1 VRRRSAHE
9 HTGTDGAIRHSLRN
23 GFTAYAVLSPAT
35 NSSCHRRQRISG
47 RSSSVELISP
57 PHNLAPATGVG
68 TTRFCRTQQHRSS
81 CALSFTH
88 EHRPV
93 NIACAPDAAASTATC
108 PNARDDGQRPSEWDR
123 MATIVVLICPT
134 AKAGNFSREGWTG
147 NWGDLPVRH
156 SSGTFPSPAP
166 SVIAG
171 RARSGGLISAP
182 ASPCRMSWHNGKHR
196 LRGNPR

>member
-1 VRRRSAHE
+1 MPTIYRSASSWWARYALPTLRTEHNFAFSRRGSRPSFAQFPFPRKKRGSRECRVLAAPAVSCRRSAHE

-88 EHRPV
+88 GKP
-93 NIACAPDAAASTATC
+93 
-108 PNARDDGQRPSEWDR
+108 
-123 MATIVVLICPT
+123 
-134 AKAGNFSREGWTG
+134 
-147 NWGDLPVRH
+147 
-156 SSGTFPSPAP
+156 
-166 SVIAG
+166 
-171 RARSGGLISAP
+171 
-182 ASPCRMSWHNGKHR
+182 PCEHR
-196 LRGNPR
+196 LRATLPRPPQPVPTFVTMANAPLSGTGWRQL

>member
-1 VRRRSAHE
+1 MPGACCTRGLVCKVRRRSAHE

-88 EHRPV
+88 GKP
-93 NIACAPDAAASTATC
+93 
-108 PNARDDGQRPSEWDR
+108 
-123 MATIVVLICPT
+123 
-134 AKAGNFSREGWTG
+134 
-147 NWGDLPVRH
+147 
-156 SSGTFPSPAP
+156 
-166 SVIAG
+166 
-171 RARSGGLISAP
+171 
-182 ASPCRMSWHNGKHR
+182 PCEHR
-196 LRGNPR
+196 LRATLPRPPQPVPTFVTMANAPLSGTGWRDCTFDLPDETGQEPQALRVDVGFCL